1 MSDTF
6 DEITRF
12 ANERH
17 MLYRAAG
24 HQQLTPS
31 QKERLNRIDSQ
42 LPVLWDQYRRE
53 LATETRLREV
63 RQQRETRELHE
74 ERIRERDLAA

>member
-6 DEITRF
+6 NLITAL

-17 MLYRAAG
+17 MLYRLAARQ
-24 HQQLTPS
+24 HLTPD
-31 QKERLNRIDSQ
+31 QQNRLNQIDNQ

-53 LATETRLREV
+53 LAGRYRPYTTSSSND
-63 RQQRETRELHE
+63 QQ
-74 ERIRERDLAA
+74 AA